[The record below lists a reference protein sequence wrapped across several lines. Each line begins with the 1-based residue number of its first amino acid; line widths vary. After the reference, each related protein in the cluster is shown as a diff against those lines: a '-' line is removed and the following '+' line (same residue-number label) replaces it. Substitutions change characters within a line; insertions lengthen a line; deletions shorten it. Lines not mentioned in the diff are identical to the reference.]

1 MVPRKPEIDLINVMV
16 CRYFIVLILSACV
29 SGGRIY
35 SVLYGAGCKYS
46 CQTPPFHLQKYE
58 QTLKYGFYLQE
69 IWPPFCFLPQ
79 MAALSLPLPA
89 APHISA
95 HTICRYEALE
105 LLAGA
110 IEDVDVNFS
119 LYSGHTSV
127 GRELPE
133 EEVYVRFVFTIAC
146 NPHLIT

>member
-29 SGGRIY
+29 ERRAHIFCIIWRW
-35 SVLYGAGCKYS
+35 LQIQLPNA
-46 CQTPPFHLQKYE
+46 PFHLQKYE

-79 MAALSLPLPA
+79 MAALSLSLPA
-89 APHISA
+89 APQISA
-95 HTICRYEALE
+95 HAICRYEALE

-119 LYSGHTSV
+119 LYSGHASV

-133 EEVYVRFVFTIAC
+133 EEVYVRFVFPIAC
-146 NPHLIT
+146 NPHLVT

>member
-1 MVPRKPEIDLINVMV
+1 MKNRAEISLN
-16 CRYFIVLILSACV
+16 FEHP
-29 SGGRIY
+29 
-35 SVLYGAGCKYS
+35 
-46 CQTPPFHLQKYE
+46 TFHLQKYE

-89 APHISA
+89 APQISA
-95 HTICRYEALE
+95 HAICRYEALE
-105 LLAGA
+105 LLAGP

-119 LYSGHTSV
+119 LYSGHASV

-133 EEVYVRFVFTIAC
+133 EEVYVGFVFAIAC